1 MFNSIVIFIIV
12 KNTKICVQFYVT
24 AVIGD
29 IAHLDQ
35 VHGNV
40 SASGTYGNYAIPSTS
55 MQRQYRAGITEDCF
69 IVGTPWLKHI

>member
-1 MFNSIVIFIIV
+1 MEEIANVTRNDNRTDAPTVVVPACLENID
-12 KNTKICVQFYVT
+12 NTKICVQFYVT

-40 SASGTYGNYAIPSTS
+40 SAC
-55 MQRQYRAGITEDCF
+55 YRTTE
-69 IVGTPWLKHI
+69 